1 MTYPITPPQRAQPTN
16 ADQRKK
22 ENCFN
27 NFKYKQNIARYKHFT
42 ESLNLLIYFSF
53 WVHFLIIKI
62 HKKKK
67 RREKSKTILENWDFS
82 WL

>member
-1 MTYPITPPQRAQPTN
+1 MTYPRTPPQPTN
-16 ADQRKK
+16 ADQRKN

-62 HKKKK
+62 HKKKEE
-67 RREKSKTILENWDFS
+67 EKNQKQY
-82 WL
+82 